1 MTFLIQHIRLFKNST
16 KSDQMLNE
24 IKNGLAIAYP
34 RFRVLFPTTWTVRLE
49 ALKSVLDNWIYLES
63 L

>member
-1 MTFLIQHIRLFKNST
+1 
-16 KSDQMLNE
+16 MLNE